1 MWPKGL
7 LYTQIQTRQ
16 LFFFLSVSRYEKKKK
31 ENSDLAQPVL
41 PFATCGQAHV

>member
-16 LFFFLSVSRYEKKKK
+16 LFFFYQLAGTKKKK
-31 ENSDLAQPVL
+31 ENSDLAQPVF